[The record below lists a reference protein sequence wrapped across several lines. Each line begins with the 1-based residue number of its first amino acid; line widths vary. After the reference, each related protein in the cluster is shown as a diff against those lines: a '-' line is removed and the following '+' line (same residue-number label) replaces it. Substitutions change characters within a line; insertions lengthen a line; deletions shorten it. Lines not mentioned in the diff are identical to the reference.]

1 MPRTRERAVAIS
13 AQTGMGIDALL
24 ERIETELNRTQQR
37 VELVIPY
44 DKYNA
49 IRILHEIGNVLSE
62 SHEADGTHIVAMLE
76 SSKLYRL
83 KNALD
88 DGE

>member
-1 MPRTRERAVAIS
+1 
-13 AQTGMGIDALL
+13 MGIDRLL
-24 ERIETELNRTQQR
+24 ETIETELNRSQQR

-49 IRILHEIGNVLSE
+49 IRVLHEIGTILSE
-62 SHEADGTHIVAMLE
+62 SHEADGTHVTAMLE
-76 SSKLYRL
+76 QSKLYRL
-83 KNALD
+83 KNALE